1 MSAAKQDFKMI
12 IYIKKI
18 MRLDTKQTWLFDW
31 SYILNIKNI
40 YIFFYHHSPRKQ
52 FFLQKTK

>member
-31 SYILNIKNI
+31 SYILDIKNI
-40 YIFFYHHSPRKQ
+40 YFFIIIVQ
-52 FFLQKTK
+52 ENNFFTENKI